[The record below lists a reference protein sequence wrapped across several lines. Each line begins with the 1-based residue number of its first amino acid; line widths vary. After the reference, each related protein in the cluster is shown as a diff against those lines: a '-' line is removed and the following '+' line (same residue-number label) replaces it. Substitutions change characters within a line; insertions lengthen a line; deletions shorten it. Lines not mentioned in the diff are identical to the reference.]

1 MLAKY
6 STPNWSEQVFVIK
19 KFKSTVP
26 RTYVINILMQ
36 KKLVEIFTKKNSK
49 NKSKGIQNLKSN
61 EEKR

>member
-26 RTYVINILMQ
+26 RTYVINILM
-36 KKLVEIFTKKNSK
+36 
-49 NKSKGIQNLKSN
+49 
-61 EEKR
+61 